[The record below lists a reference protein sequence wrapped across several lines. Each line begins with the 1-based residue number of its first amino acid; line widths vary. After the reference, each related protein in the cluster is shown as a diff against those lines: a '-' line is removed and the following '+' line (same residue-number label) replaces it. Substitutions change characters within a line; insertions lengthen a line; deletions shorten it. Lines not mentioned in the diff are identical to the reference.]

1 MYSSVSLQQL
11 KLNITRITSCRNVI
25 SIYLTTSAVTF
36 LLLYSYVL
44 PGYIKEEHIYN
55 CIALTEGFNG
65 VGGGGGGGG
74 DSTFWL
80 SVTISFLCRLSV
92 KIFHLCR
99 LSVNLS

>member
-36 LLLYSYVL
+36 VLLYSYVL
-44 PGYIKEEHIYN
+44 PGYIKEEHILYN

-65 VGGGGGGGG
+65 VGGGGGGRGFHILAVI
-74 DSTFWL
+74 TL
-80 SVTISFLCRLSV
+80 SVV
-92 KIFHLCR
+92 G
-99 LSVNLS
+99 